1 MCCCFLKVITFHEPL
16 KPFIA
21 IVIEVTVL
29 VAAILLYEKS
39 RSKKT
44 SSAGNLVSLEQMI
57 CADVSDCVVIFV
69 CLTFRKR
76 EQRPNQHTVSIN
88 MTSAFLLLLFFLVF
102 CIFLF

>member
-1 MCCCFLKVITFHEPL
+1 MYCCFLKVITFHEPL

-44 SSAGNLVSLEQMI
+44 SSAGNLVSLKQII
-57 CADVSDCVVIFV
+57 CANVSDCVVIS
-69 CLTFRKR
+69 C
-76 EQRPNQHTVSIN
+76 QRCVLHSGNENNDQTN
-88 MTSAFLLLLFFLVF
+88 TL
-102 CIFLF
+102 